1 MRNYRHF
8 SSVSFER
15 RVTLREHGVETI
27 QFELQR
33 APDLHPE
40 EGAGVV
46 HDVHGSAVQHVPVN
60 TQNNVPFV
68 TRHWVAIET
77 QDSEDRGTF
86 PGSFNAFV

>member
-15 RVTLREHGVETI
+15 RVTLREHGVKTI
-27 QFELQR
+27 QFKLQR

-46 HDVHGSAVQHVPVN
+46 HDVHGGAVQQVP
-60 TQNNVPFV
+60 
-68 TRHWVAIET
+68 
-77 QDSEDRGTF
+77 GTCVQMSASHLF
-86 PGSFNAFV
+86 QFTLNLQHREN